1 MTITLS
7 VALMLGVAVF
17 LLCRHAGLKVWH
29 ATVCVGLG
37 FYLASTSFAPEISQ
51 FTESLSDCCRNDRK
65 KQDRFLMKITTTTCP
80 ARTGWAGHEKGP
92 AYDQPI

>member
-1 MTITLS
+1 MPESSQPTPAKGGDRLTITLS

-37 FYLASTSFAPEISQ
+37 FYLASTSLAPEISQ
-51 FTESLSDCCRNDRK
+51 FTESLFR
-65 KQDRFLMKITTTTCP
+65 LL
-80 ARTGWAGHEKGP
+80 
-92 AYDQPI
+92 

>member
-29 ATVCVGLG
+29 AAVCVALG
-37 FYLASTSFAPEISQ
+37 FYLASTSFAPDISQ
-51 FTESLSDCCRNDRK
+51 FTESVFRL
-65 KQDRFLMKITTTTCP
+65 L
-80 ARTGWAGHEKGP
+80 
-92 AYDQPI
+92 